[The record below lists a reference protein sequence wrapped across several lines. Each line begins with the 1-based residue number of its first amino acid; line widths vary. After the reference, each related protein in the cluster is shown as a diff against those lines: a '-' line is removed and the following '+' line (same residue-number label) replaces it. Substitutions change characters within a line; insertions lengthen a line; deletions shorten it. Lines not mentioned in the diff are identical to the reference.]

1 MSIRMKQT
9 GGGTRELDAV
19 VIGAG
24 FAGLYALYK
33 LRDQMGMRVQVFET
47 GDGVG
52 GTWYWNRYPGARC
65 DSESFYYCYS
75 FSEELAQEWEWS
87 GRYPEQP
94 EIERYLNHVAERFD
108 LRRNIRLSTRVTSAH
123 FDDAANRWEVETEHG
138 ERVRARYLI
147 SAVGCLSAANLPEIP
162 GRESFRGE
170 CYHTAAWPREGV
182 DFRGKRV
189 GLVGTGS
196 TGIQATP
203 VIAAQADHLT
213 VFQRT
218 PNFSVPARHR
228 AFLAEQQA
236 EIKKNY
242 AAIFEHTRVSPA
254 GFPYFPIERKTMDVS
269 AEERQ
274 QILEDLWEQGGFRF
288 LWGGFCDLTTDLAAN
303 EVASEFIRNKIREIV
318 KDPETAELLCPTD
331 HPYGAK
337 RPPIDTDYYVTFN
350 RDNVSL
356 VDIRSA
362 PIDAITPTGLRTKD
376 REYPLDV
383 LVFATGFDAMTGSLL
398 RIDIRGAGGLRLAD
412 AWAEGPRSY
421 LGLQIAGF
429 PNLFTITGPGS
440 PSVLVNMPVA
450 IEQHVD
456 WIAACIERMR
466 EQGKKCIEATKAAQD
481 AWVRHVAEVADA
493 TLIGRANSWYVGAN
507 IPGKAR
513 VVMPYT
519 GGQPMYRERCEA
531 VVRAGYEGFEFRG

>member
-1 MSIRMKQT
+1 MSSAIEWMQRRPRQ
-9 GGGTRELDAV
+9 LDAV

-24 FAGLYALYK
+24 FAGLYALHK
-33 LRDQMGMRVQVFET
+33 LRDEMSMQVQVFET

-65 DSESFYYCYS
+65 DSESFYYCFS

-94 EIERYLNHVAERFD
+94 EIERYLNHVADRFD
-108 LRRNIRLSTRVTSAH
+108 LRRDIQLGTRVTSAR
-123 FDDAANRWEVETEHG
+123 FDERCNHWIVETERG
-138 ERVRARYLI
+138 ERVAARYLI

-170 CYHTAAWPREGV
+170 CYHSAAWPREGV
-182 DFRGKRV
+182 DFSGRRV

-196 TGIQATP
+196 TGIQAAP
-203 VIAAQADHLT
+203 VIAAQAAQLT

-218 PNFSVPARHR
+218 PNFSVPARHA
-228 AFLAEQQA
+228 AFAPEVQA
-236 EIKKNY
+236 EIKRNY
-242 AAIFEHTRVSPA
+242 AEIFARTRVSPA

-274 QILEDLWEQGGFRF
+274 RILEGLWEQGGFKF
-288 LWGGFCDLTTDLAAN
+288 LWGGFCDLTTDPVAN
-303 EVASEFIRNKIREIV
+303 EIASEFIRSRIREIV
-318 KDPETAELLCPTD
+318 KDPATAELLCPTD
-331 HPYGAK
+331 HPYGSK
-337 RPPIDTDYYVTFN
+337 RPPIDSDYYATFN

-362 PIDAITPTGLRTKD
+362 PIEAITPTGLRTKHA
-376 REYPLDV
+376 EYALDV

-412 AWAEGPRSY
+412 AWAGGPRSY
-421 LGLQIAGF
+421 LGLQVAGF

-456 WIAACIERMR
+456 WVAACIGHMR
-466 EQGKKCIEATKAAQD
+466 EQGSTRIEATQHAQE
-481 AWVRHVAEVADA
+481 AWVEHVAEVAGN
-493 TLIGRANSWYVGAN
+493 TLFGRANSWYVGAN

-531 VVRAGYEGFEFRG
+531 VAKAGYEGFELRR

>member
-1 MSIRMKQT
+1 MSLRTKHAE
-9 GGGTRELDAV
+9 GETRQLDAV

-33 LRDQMGMRVQVFET
+33 LRDVMGMQVQVYET

-65 DSESFYYCYS
+65 DSESFYYCFS

-94 EIERYLNHVAERFD
+94 EIERYLNHVADRFE
-108 LRRNIRLSTRVTSAH
+108 LRPNIQLSTRVTSAH
-123 FDDAANRWEVETEHG
+123 FDDATNRWKVETEHG
-138 ERVRARYLI
+138 ERVTARYLI

-189 GLVGTGS
+189 GLIGTGS

-203 VIAAQADHLT
+203 VIAAQAAHLT

-236 EIKKNY
+236 EIKQNY
-242 AAIFEHTRVSPA
+242 AVIFERTRTSPA

-274 QILEDLWEQGGFRF
+274 QILEGLWEEGGFKF
-288 LWGGFCDLTTDLAAN
+288 LWGGFSDLTTDLAAN
-303 EVASEFIRNKIREIV
+303 GIASEFIRSKIREIV
-318 KDPETAELLCPTD
+318 KDPGTAERLCPTD

-337 RPPIDTDYYVTFN
+337 RPPIDTDYYATFN

-356 VDIRSA
+356 IDIRSA
-362 PIDAITPTGLRTKD
+362 PIEAITPAGLRTKD
-376 REYPLDV
+376 AEIDLDV

-421 LGLQIAGF
+421 LGLQVSGF

-456 WIAACIERMR
+456 WIADCIEGMR
-466 EQGKKCIEATKAAQD
+466 AQGKTRVEATEAAQD
-481 AWVRHVAEVADA
+481 AWVEHVAEVAQH
-493 TLIGRANSWYVGAN
+493 TLMARANSWYVGAN

-531 VVRAGYEGFEFRG
+531 VVKAGYEGFEFRG